1 MTSSA
6 TESAK
11 LRDKILNL
19 LTDEETARVSTRE
32 DGRAMHGEFIDLE
45 DLGRGVQNGGF
56 AGTVGRALPKDAV
69 STATWNNIVALLK
82 A

>member
-1 MTSSA
+1 MASAA
-6 TESAK
+6 TESAV
-11 LRDKILNL
+11 LRDKLLNL

-56 AGTVGRALPKDAV
+56 TGTVGRALPRDAV
-69 STATWNNIVALLK
+69 SSATWNKIVAMLK
-82 A
+82 P